1 VAVTLLIKA
10 PSLFNAPQSE
20 HTRSGGSHHHGYL
33 RRLAVTPNQAMN
45 SQQVAD
51 LFVEQRVLQPSQVE
65 DVLQEANLNGKNI
78 EQALVDS
85 GFVDERGFYQ
95 VIADAIGTDF
105 IDLSEN
111 EIAPEIVRLIPAGLA
126 RLHQAL
132 PIAAQDDTLSVALVD
147 PLDLRAAEDLRFAL
161 GKDVH
166 VVVAPTQQVEDRIKL
181 YYGTDS
187 SNIDEVLKQL
197 GETGELL
204 AIRGSDDSAS
214 TVEAEANTTPIIRF
228 VDLILF
234 QAIQDR
240 ASDIHFEPFE
250 NEFKIRYR
258 VDGALYE
265 MAPPPRHL
273 ALPVISRVKVMANMN
288 IAERRLPQDGRIQK
302 NIAGRSVDLRVSTLP
317 TQFGESVVLRV
328 LDRSTVNLDLE
339 ALGLPHYIHDYLIE
353 IIHRPNGIFIVT
365 GPTGSG
371 KTTTL
376 YSCLRRI
383 NTIDSKLV
391 TAEEP
396 VEYDLDGIVQV
407 PVNEAIG
414 LTFARALRAFLRQDP
429 DRIMVGET
437 RDLET
442 AQISIQASLTGHLVF
457 TTLHT
462 NDAPG
467 AITRLIDMGVEPFL
481 ISSTLEAVLG
491 QRLLRSICPQCRT
504 TYQPSQPL
512 LAQLGLSRRDIG
524 DRNFHYG
531 KGCDACNQTGYK
543 GRKGIYELL
552 KITDPLR
559 ELINERA
566 PTVRLKEKAIEL
578 GMVTL
583 RQDGLRSIFAGNT
596 TIEEVLKYT

>member
-1 VAVTLLIKA
+1 M
-10 PSLFNAPQSE
+10 NA
-20 HTRSGGSHHHGYL
+20 
-33 RRLAVTPNQAMN
+33 
-45 SQQVAD
+45 QQVAD
-51 LFVEQRVLQPSQVE
+51 IFVEQRVLQSSQAE

-78 EQALVDS
+78 EQALIDS

-95 VIADAIGTDF
+95 VIADALGTDF
-105 IDLSEN
+105 VDLPPDDIS
-111 EIAPEIVRLIPAGLA
+111 PEILRLIPGGLA
-126 RLHQAL
+126 RLHRAL
-132 PIAAQDDTLSVALVD
+132 PIAVSDNTLTVALVD

-166 VVVAPTQQVEDRIKL
+166 VVVAPSDEVEERIKRH
-181 YYGTDS
+181 YGTDS
-187 SNIDEVLKQL
+187 SSMEDILKQL

-204 AIRGSDDSAS
+204 SLRGTDQSAS
-214 TVEAEANTTPIIRF
+214 AVEAEANATPIIRF

-288 IAERRLPQDGRIQK
+288 IAERRLPQDGRIQQ

-339 ALGLPHYIHDYLIE
+339 ALGLPDYIRNYIIE
-353 IIHRPNGIFIVT
+353 VINRPNGIFIVT

-376 YSCLRRI
+376 YSCLRKI
-383 NTIDSKLV
+383 NTIDSKLL

-396 VEYDLDGIVQV
+396 VEYDLEGIVQV

-414 LTFARALRAFLRQDP
+414 LTFARTLRAFLRQDP

-491 QRLLRSICPQCRT
+491 QRLLRSICPQCRDK
-504 TYQPSQPL
+504 YQPSDTL
-512 LAQLGLSRRDIG
+512 LSQLGLSRRDIG
-524 DRNFHYG
+524 EKNFYYG

-566 PTVRLKEKAIEL
+566 PTVTLKEKAIEL

-583 RQDGLRSIFAGNT
+583 RQDGLRSIFAGDT

>member
-1 VAVTLLIKA
+1 
-10 PSLFNAPQSE
+10 
-20 HTRSGGSHHHGYL
+20 
-33 RRLAVTPNQAMN
+33 MN
-45 SQQVAD
+45 NKQIAEF
-51 LFVEQRVLQPSQVE
+51 FVEHRILQPSQAE
-65 DVLQEANLNGKNI
+65 DVLTEADLNGKSVA
-78 EQALVDS
+78 QAMVDG
-85 GFVDERGFYQ
+85 GFVDEYGFYQ
-95 VIADAIGTDF
+95 TIADALGTDYV
-105 IDLSEN
+105 DLSKG
-111 EIAPEIVRLIPAGLA
+111 EIAPEILRLIPSGLA
-126 RLHQAL
+126 RLHGAL
-132 PIAAQDDTLSVALVD
+132 PLGISGNCLRVALID
-147 PLDLRAAEDLRFAL
+147 PLELRAVEDLRFAL
-161 GKDVH
+161 GKDI
-166 VVVAPTQQVEDRIKL
+166 QVIVSPAEQIEDRIKQ
-181 YYGTDS
+181 YYGTDTS
-187 SNIDEVLKQL
+187 SIEEILKQL
-197 GETGELL
+197 GEAGELL
-204 AIRGSDDSAS
+204 QLQEGDGAA
-214 TVEAEANTTPIIRF
+214 VEAEANATPIIRF
-228 VDLILF
+228 VDLILY

-265 MAPPPRHL
+265 MSPPPRHL

-302 NIAGRSVDLRVSTLP
+302 YIAGRSVDLRVSTLP
-317 TQFGESVVLRV
+317 TQFGESLVLRV
-328 LDRSTVNLDLE
+328 LDRTIVNLDLG
-339 ALGLPHYIHDYLIE
+339 ALGMPDYIHDFLLEMIN
-353 IIHRPNGIFIVT
+353 RPNGIFIAT

-376 YSCLRRI
+376 YSCLRKI
-383 NTIDSKLV
+383 NTIDSKLL

-396 VEYDLDGIVQV
+396 VEYDLEGIVQV

-414 LTFARALRAFLRQDP
+414 LTFARILRSFLRQDP

-442 AQISIQASLTGHLVF
+442 AQIAIQASLTGHLVF

-467 AITRLIDMGVEPFL
+467 AVTRLINMGVEPFL

-491 QRLLRSICPQCRT
+491 QRLLRSICPHCRT
-504 TYQPSQPL
+504 AYQPNEAL
-512 LAQLGLSRRDIG
+512 LTELGIPRRDIG
-524 DRNFHYG
+524 GRQFYYG
-531 KGCDACNQTGYK
+531 KGCDACNNTGYK

-552 KITDPLR
+552 KISDPLR

-566 PTVRLKEKAIEL
+566 PTVVLKQKAIEL

-583 RQDGLRSIFAGNT
+583 RQDGLRSIFAGDT